1 MPTISWFYGISI
13 RMFISD
19 HPPPHFH
26 AYYESMVAIVLIET
40 GEVTVGRLPPRIARF
55 VEQWRK
61 QYTRELLKT
70 WDIAERGETGS
81 LGRIP
86 GLGEKE

>member
-1 MPTISWFYGISI
+1 
-13 RMFISD
+13 MFISD